1 MKRRAILG
9 KFRCVN
15 GIALLCL
22 LLVLIAS
29 GCKQEA
35 EEPDSNETSVKAPI
49 VIKTAAAKSTA
60 MPVES
65 AGEVFEMEEVS
76 IFDTGGPMAFQLQM
90 GQPARECGAELSK
103 QVKAYPEFKSDKPFC
118 GMTTFDMSLVQYGV
132 GIDYYFAVDESG
144 GTGKGYDRLYFDAN
158 HDLDLTNDGVLS
170 PMENPPAQLAR
181 MGGPNHQ
188 EAVFDYLEFDL
199 DRGPG
204 NPPTPLKVMPRFML
218 MSTRPMVTFVT
229 PTARKGTIKLGSQ
242 ELEAVLSQ
250 SGTITGSYSG
260 PTTGL
265 FLGETRSAL
274 PFLCGW
280 RNVDGTFYTFSST
293 PSGDKLTVTPY
304 TGPFGG
310 LGVGARGSNGKAG
323 TVELG
328 YLIGKNAMLDIG
340 KCRSADGNLR
350 IPVGDY
356 RPFRLAL
363 RLGDLRVGLGLTM
376 PNAGE
381 APSEPPKFAI
391 KVRENQ
397 SCLLNLGSDPEV
409 VFRTPAAGQR
419 FKIGSEIKVEAVVN
433 DPAVGASLSALD
445 DTTQK
450 IGQSIK
456 MPDGTEYQRFQSLDP
471 VVKITNSSGERVAEG
486 KMPFG

>member
-1 MKRRAILG
+1 MKRSATPV
-9 KFRCVN
+9 KFRCAN

-22 LLVLIAS
+22 LLVLIAP

-49 VIKTAAAKSTA
+49 VIKTAAAAATA
-60 MPVES
+60 VPVEPS
-65 AGEVFEMEEVS
+65 GEVFEMEEVS
-76 IFDTGGPMAFQLQM
+76 VFDIGTPMAFQLQM
-90 GQPARECGAELSK
+90 GQPARECAAELNK
-103 QVKAYPEFKSDKPFC
+103 QVKTYPEFKSDKPFY
-118 GMTTFDMSLVQYGV
+118 GRTTFDMSLVQYGV
-132 GIDYYFAVDESG
+132 GTDYYFAVDESG

-170 PMENPPAQLAR
+170 PMENPPGQFAR
-181 MGGPNHQ
+181 MGGPNSQ
-188 EAVFDYLEFDL
+188 ESVFDYLEFDL

-204 NPPTPLKVMPRFML
+204 KPPVPLKVMPRFML

-229 PTARKGTIKLGSQ
+229 PTARKGKIKLGSE

-250 SGTITGSYSG
+250 SGTITGSYAS

-265 FLGETRSAL
+265 FLGNTSSAL

-280 RNVDGTFYTFSST
+280 RNVNGTFYTFSST
-293 PSGDKLTVTPY
+293 ASGDKLTVTPY

-310 LGVGARGSNGKAG
+310 LGVAARGSDGKAG

-328 YLIGKNAMLDIG
+328 YLIGENTMLDIG
-340 KCRSADGNLR
+340 KCRTGDGTLR

-381 APSEPPKFAI
+381 APAEPPKFAI
-391 KVRENQ
+391 KIRENQ
-397 SCLLNLGSDPEV
+397 SCLLNLGSEPEI
-409 VFRTPAAGQR
+409 VFRTPGAGDR
-419 FKIGSEIKVEAVVN
+419 FKVGSEIKVEAVVN

-450 IGQSIK
+450 IGTSIR
-456 MPDGTEYQRFQSLDP
+456 MPDGTDYQRFQSLDP
-471 VVKITNSSGERVAEG
+471 VVKVTNSSGERVASG

>member
-1 MKRRAILG
+1 MLTA
-9 KFRCVN
+9 F
-15 GIALLCL
+15 
-22 LLVLIAS
+22 

-35 EEPDSNETSVKAPI
+35 EEPDSNETSVKTPI
-49 VIKTAAAKSTA
+49 VIKTAAAAATA
-60 MPVES
+60 VPVEP

-76 IFDTGGPMAFQLQM
+76 VFDIGTPMAFQLQM
-90 GQPARECGAELSK
+90 GQPARECAAERSK
-103 QVKAYPEFKSDKPFC
+103 QVRAYPEFKSDKPFY
-118 GMTTFDMSLVQYGV
+118 GRTTFDMSLVQYGV

-170 PMENPPAQLAR
+170 PMENPPGNLPG
-181 MGGPNHQ
+181 MGGRGGQ
-188 EAVFDYLEFDL
+188 EVVFDYLEFDL

-204 NPPTPLKVMPRFML
+204 KPPAPLKVMPRFML
-218 MSTRPMVTFVT
+218 MSTRPMVTLVT
-229 PTARKGTIKLGSQ
+229 PTARKGKIKLGT
-242 ELEAVLSQ
+242 EEYEAVLSQ
-250 SGTITGSYSG
+250 SMTISGGYAG

-265 FLGETRSAL
+265 SLGNTPSAL
-274 PFLCGW
+274 PFLCAW
-280 RNVDGTFYTFSST
+280 RKVDGKFYTFSST
-293 PSGDKLTVTPY
+293 ASGDKLTVTPY

-310 LGVGARGSNGKAG
+310 LGVGARGSNGKPG

-328 YLIGKNAMLDIG
+328 YLIGENTMLDIA
-340 KCRSADGNLR
+340 KCRTGDGTLR

-363 RLGDLRVGLGLTM
+363 RLGDLRVGLGLPM

-397 SCLLNLGSDPEV
+397 SCLLNLGSDPEI
-409 VFRTPAAGQR
+409 VFRTPPAGRR
-419 FKIGSEIKVEAVVN
+419 FKVGSESKVEAVVN

-450 IGQSIK
+450 IGTSIR

-471 VVKITNSSGERVAEG
+471 MVKITNSSGERVASG